1 MYSKTCILVHAQ
13 LVMCVYSVDELLK
26 LRKQSIPV
34 TCVVNPCCVDTT
46 PHCLE
51 GQPVS

>member
-1 MYSKTCILVHAQ
+1 MYSKICILVHAQ

-26 LRKQSIPV
+26 LLKQSIPV

-51 GQPVS
+51 GPPVS